1 MLTHP
6 TLDQL
11 RALRLDGMVQAFIE
25 LEAQE
30 ATRDLAHAEWL
41 ALLLDREA
49 ANRNTR
55 RFQIRLRAARL
66 RHSQAAV
73 EDVDYSIPRQLD
85 KALFQQLATGRWIAE
100 HRGLLITGPCGI
112 GKSWLGCALAQKA
125 CRDGYTVHYARV
137 PRLFA
142 DLDLAHGDG
151 RFARL
156 FRMLVKVDLLVMDDF
171 GPDRISAS
179 QRRDLMEIIEDRHG
193 RHSTLITSQ
202 LPVEKWHEVIGEPT
216 FADAILD
223 RIVHNAYRLKL
234 DGPSIRKTKAVNTQ
248 AAVPNTA
255 TTAKQAKGARQ

>member
-1 MLTHP
+1 MLIHP

-30 ATRDLAHAEWL
+30 ATRDLSHAEWL
-41 ALLLDREA
+41 ALLLDREVVT
-49 ANRNTR
+49 RDTR
-55 RFQIRLRAARL
+55 RFQIRMRSARL
-66 RHSQAAV
+66 RHSQASI
-73 EDVDYSIPRQLD
+73 EDVNYRAPRHLD
-85 KALFQQLATGRWIAE
+85 KALFQQLATGRWVAE
-100 HRGLLITGPCGI
+100 HRSLLVTGPCGI
-112 GKSWLGCALAQKA
+112 GKSWLACALAQKA

-151 RFARL
+151 RFTRL
-156 FRMLVKVDLLVMDDF
+156 FRTLVKVDLLVLDDF
-171 GPDRISAS
+171 GQDRLNAG

-193 RHSTLITSQ
+193 RRSTLCTSQ
-202 LPVEKWHEVIGEPT
+202 LPVEKWHEVIGDPT

-234 DGPSIRKTKAVNTQ
+234 DGPSMRKTKPADIEV
-248 AAVPNTA
+248 VFSGTA
-255 TTAKQAKGARQ
+255 NGPTKGNQK